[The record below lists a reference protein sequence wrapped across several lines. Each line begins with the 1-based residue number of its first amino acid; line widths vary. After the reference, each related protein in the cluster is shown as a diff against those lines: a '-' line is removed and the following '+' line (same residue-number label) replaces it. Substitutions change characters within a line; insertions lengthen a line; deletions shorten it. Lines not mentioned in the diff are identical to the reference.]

1 MAHHDHHAP
10 GQTHEPLPLDP
21 EHDIDAKSATLW
33 FVGSSVVI
41 FLSLWLLVPIFM
53 RVLDHELKSKIDM
66 APTTELNDVRDQ
78 EAEFLNGGN
87 PKKKKIADVVA
98 GMRK

>member
-10 GQTHEPLPLDP
+10 GQTHDPLPIDP
-21 EHDIDAKSATLW
+21 ERDIDAKSATIW
-33 FVGSSVVI
+33 FVGSAIVI
-41 FLSLWLLVPIFM
+41 FLSLWLMVPIFM
-53 RVLDHELKSKIDM
+53 RVLDHELKQKVDL
-66 APTTELNDVRDQ
+66 APNTELIDVRAE

-98 GMRK
+98 GLRK

>member
-10 GQTHEPLPLDP
+10 GQTHDPLPLDP

-33 FVGSSVVI
+33 FVGSTIVI
-41 FLSLWLLVPIFM
+41 FLSLWLLVPIFL
-53 RVLDHELKSKIDM
+53 RVLDHELQRKIDQ
-66 APTTELNDVRDQ
+66 APTTELNEVRDQ

-98 GMRK
+98 GLRK